1 MWSKQRWIC
10 NARNEDRI
18 PAGEVKKNGINLIA
32 WWNVYIIEDYN
43 GFVIQK
49 KIKESAWSSKYRTFQ
64 KLIADCPDNNIVQ

>member
-10 NARNEDRI
+10 NTRNEDRI

-49 KIKESAWSSKYRTFQ
+49 KLKRVLGLA
-64 KLIADCPDNNIVQ
+64 NIEPFKS